1 MYSNLPVFAFI
12 LFMTCLAVYAIIPAL
27 FRKNE
32 TAGLIAASLLA
43 GVYLCLSLIQHG
55 WQPALATTLMSAI
68 TVQAILLAGCQMI
81 WRSQPGLFSLFVPY
95 ALLLGGAG
103 LVLNWLESP
112 APSISGPLSKWLI
125 VHILLSVTGY
135 GLIALSAL
143 AALAAMIRRW
153 KLNRVTQNPLNS
165 GFFDL
170 PTLETALILQDRLLK
185 LAALVLT
192 CAVAAGTSLRWQH
205 EGVLFALD
213 HKSLLSL
220 IGLALVLILL
230 GLSIWR
236 GVSGRTTAG
245 YGLLLFLIFTLAY
258 PGVKMVQ
265 QILLIS

>member
-1 MYSNLPVFAFI
+1 MYSSLPVFAFI
-12 LFMTCLAVYAIIPAL
+12 LFMTCLVAAPAL
-27 FRKNE
+27 FRKSE
-32 TAGLIAASLLA
+32 TAGLIGASLLA
-43 GVYLCLSLIQHG
+43 CVYLCLSLVQHG

-68 TVQAILLAGCQMI
+68 AVQAILLAGCQMI
-81 WRSQPGLFSLFVPY
+81 WRPQPGLFSLFIPY

-103 LVLNWLESP
+103 LVLNWLEESSSP
-112 APSISGPLSKWLI
+112 AISGPLSGWLI
-125 VHILLSVTGY
+125 AHILLAVTGY

-153 KLNRVTQNPLNS
+153 KLSRVTQSSLNNR
-165 GFFDL
+165 FFDL

-230 GLSIWR
+230 GLSLWR

>member
-12 LFMTCLAVYAIIPAL
+12 FFMTCLAVYAIIPAL

-43 GVYLCLSLIQHG
+43 GIYLCLSLIQHG

-68 TVQAILLAGCQMI
+68 AVQAILLAGCQMI
-81 WRSQPGLFSLFVPY
+81 WRPQPGLFSLFIPY
-95 ALLLGGAG
+95 ALLLGGGG
-103 LVLNWLESP
+103 LVFSWLESP
-112 APSISGPLSKWLI
+112 SPAISGPLSKWLV
-125 VHILLSVTGY
+125 VHILLAVTGY

-153 KLNRVTQNPLNS
+153 KLSRVTQNSLNS

-230 GLSIWR
+230 GLSLWR
-236 GVSGRTTAG
+236 GVSGCTTAG